1 MKIFILLLLISPIQL
16 RLHNDDIYEL
26 DNLLNKYD
34 KYKYRPDE
42 SYISN
47 DDDNDQDF
55 PSSYQH
61 KKVHPSRK
69 KIDNTDRESETDDS
83 EDSLV
88 LQKTTTQPDELSN
101 TVSCFNGYNVQS
113 EQLVKVK
120 ELKNGARMIQH
131 TLIDKRTL
139 SANVDIKDECMLTCC
154 AEKTCDLAM
163 ISEQPTHV
171 NKIVFFYLTEVFI

>member
-1 MKIFILLLLISPIQL
+1 MKIFILLLLLISPIEL

-34 KYKYRPDE
+34 KYKYRPDK

-47 DDDNDQDF
+47 DDDDDDEQDF

-61 KKVHPSRK
+61 KKAHPSRK
-69 KIDNTDRESETDDS
+69 KIDNTNKESETDDS
-83 EDSLV
+83 EDPL
-88 LQKTTTQPDELSN
+88 LLKKTTTTQHDDLSD
-101 TVSCFNGYNVQS
+101 TVSCFNGYNLQI

-120 ELKNGARMIQH
+120 ELKNGAHMIQH

-139 SANVDIKDECMLTCC
+139 GADVDIRDECMLNCC

-171 NKIVFFYLTEVFI
+171 NKN